1 MLRLR
6 GTLDAYG
13 FVQSSP
19 RDGTY
24 ELGGTLFRLGSSM
37 QDRFSRMEAKVRPV
51 LKRLVAD
58 TGDTA
63 FFSTIEGL
71 RRVVVLAE
79 ESQDA
84 LRFTAREGQTR
95 PLHVG
100 ATSKLLLAHADAETR
115 DRAFDLVPESE
126 QAALI
131 NDLKSILDRG
141 FAVSKGEVTP
151 HGFAIAVPVRRSG
164 SRVDAISLA
173 GVLSKL
179 SPELVSGHVQR
190 LLEEA
195 DLLEKAL
202 FLPAVA

>member
-1 MLRLR
+1 
-6 GTLDAYG
+6 
-13 FVQSSP
+13 
-19 RDGTY
+19 
-24 ELGGTLFRLGSSM
+24 
-37 QDRFSRMEAKVRPV
+37 MEAKVRPV

-79 ESQDA
+79 EYPGDA

-115 DRAFDLVPESE
+115 DRAFDLVPENE

-131 NDLKSILDRG
+131 NDLKSIVDCG

-151 HGFAIAVPVRRSG
+151 HGFAIAVGASVRFQGCMRSAWQG
-164 SRVDAISLA
+164 C
-173 GVLSKL
+173 
-179 SPELVSGHVQR
+179 
-190 LLEEA
+190 
-195 DLLEKAL
+195 
-202 FLPAVA
+202 